1 MWLGRTPRAQFG
13 RRFFVALLLSLA
25 VGAGSAACGGRSEKI
40 TLSPGEETGGTSSG
54 SGGGGNA
61 GRGGSN
67 AGGRDAGM
75 DPGDAS
81 VDGSDGGDE
90 VPIEDPGC
98 PDEPAPEGVVECDI
112 FGTPTGCP
120 EGTGCYPDLEHPF
133 GEGCDQQTLNIVC
146 RLAGTGV
153 EGDLCGNGTGGCAP
167 GYTCIVGA
175 QAGKRC
181 LRICSLDG
189 ALGCPAGAVCGA
201 TDAFGIGVC
210 A

>member
-1 MWLGRTPRAQFG
+1 MWLGRTPRAQF
-13 RRFFVALLLSLA
+13 RRRILAALLLLLA
-25 VGAGSAACGGRSEKI
+25 PVLGTAACAGRSETI
-40 TLSPGEETGGTSSG
+40 TLPPAGEETGGTG
-54 SGGGGNA
+54 SGVGGNG

-67 AGGRDAGM
+67 LGGRDGG
-75 DPGDAS
+75 GDAS
-81 VDGSDGGDE
+81 DASLDADDAGEDPYV
-90 VPIEDPGC
+90 DPGC
-98 PDEPAPEGVVECDI
+98 PDVPAPEGVVECDI
-112 FGTPTGCP
+112 FGTPSGCP
-120 EGTGCYPDLEHPF
+120 EGTGCYPDLVHPF

-153 EGDLCGNGTGGCAP
+153 AGDLCGSGTGGCAP

-189 ALGCPAGAVCGA
+189 QLGCPTGSICGP

>member
-1 MWLGRTPRAQFG
+1 MWLGRTPAAQFG
-13 RRFFVALLLSLA
+13 RSIFAALLLLLA
-25 VGAGSAACGGRSEKI
+25 PVLGTAACAGRSETI
-40 TLSPGEETGGTSSG
+40 TLPPSAEETGGTG
-54 SGGGGNA
+54 SGVGGNG

-67 AGGRDAGM
+67 LGGRDG
-75 DPGDAS
+75 GSDAS
-81 VDGSDGGDE
+81 DDASLDADDGGEDPY
-90 VPIEDPGC
+90 VDPGC
-98 PDEPAPEGVVECDI
+98 PDVPAPQGVVECDI
-112 FGTPTGCP
+112 FGTPSGCP

-153 EGDLCGNGTGGCAP
+153 AGDLCGSGTGGCAP
-167 GYTCIVGA
+167 GFTCIVGA

-189 ALGCPAGAVCGA
+189 QLGCPTGSICGP